1 MKLKILNKQYKA
13 VSLRV
18 ANILVPAIVDYE
30 ENNLSVS
37 QVIEKYDLDKRI
49 FLRWKKDWFSSDIV
63 LYLNEKSKKEYLE
76 NIKNYPYL
84 SNFFKK
90 SEEN

>member
-1 MKLKILNKQYKA
+1 MKLKILKKQYKA

-37 QVIEKYDLDKRI
+37 QVIEKYNLDKRI

-76 NIKNYPYL
+76 NIENYPYL
-84 SNFFKK
+84 NNFFKK